1 MKHPTQD
8 EIITFNQ
15 KEYNRKNEMKKIWT
29 VWKYTIGSFSDER
42 TRDHDNTV
50 AILRTII
57 VAVNVLTCLMIV
69 ANIIHNW

>member
-1 MKHPTQD
+1 
-8 EIITFNQ
+8 
-15 KEYNRKNEMKKIWT
+15 MKKIWT
-29 VWKYTIGSFSDER
+29 VWKFTVGSFSDER
-42 TRDHDNTV
+42 TKDHDNTV

>member
-15 KEYNRKNEMKKIWT
+15 KEYNRKNIMKKIWT
-29 VWKYTIGSFSDER
+29 IWKFTIGSFSDER
-42 TRDHDNTV
+42 TKDHDNIV
-50 AILRTII
+50 AIIRTII
-57 VAVNVLTCLMIV
+57 VAVNVLTCLIIV

>member
-57 VAVNVLTCLMIV
+57 VAVNVLTLSL
-69 ANIIHNW
+69 IHI

>member
-1 MKHPTQD
+1 MKQPTQD

-15 KEYNRKNEMKKIWT
+15 KEYNRKNIMKKIWT
-29 VWKYTIGSFSDER
+29 IWKFTIGSFSDER
-42 TRDHDNTV
+42 TKDHDNTV

-57 VAVNVLTCLMIV
+57 VAVNVLTCLIII

>member
-15 KEYNRKNEMKKIWT
+15 KEYNRKNIMKKIWT
-29 VWKYTIGSFSDER
+29 IWKFTIGSFSDER
-42 TRDHDNTV
+42 TKDHDNTV

-57 VAVNVLTCLMIV
+57 VAVNVLTCLIII